1 MNPRVFTL
9 QEAHSVIPKLELLLD
24 ELVNKKKRM
33 QKKHDQLLVLD
44 LIAGE
49 KLQDYQSRDGK
60 DYLEKSAELESLI
73 LSFEEDILK
82 INQAGCFLRD
92 LEKGIIDFFY
102 VHNKELVYLC
112 WKRGEKK
119 IGYYHDLD
127 DGDRHRKPL

>member
-9 QEAHSVIPKLELLLD
+9 QEAMTLIPRLEQLLD

-60 DYLEKSAELESLI
+60 DYLDKSAGLESLI

-92 LEKGIIDFFY
+92 LEKGVVDFFY

-112 WKRGEKK
+112 WRRGEKK

>member
-9 QEAHSVIPKLELLLD
+9 QEAMTLIPRLEQLLD

-60 DYLEKSAELESLI
+60 DYLDKSAELESLI

-92 LEKGIIDFFY
+92 LEKGVVDFFY

-112 WKRGEKK
+112 WRRGEKK